1 MSQSFRRYGGL
12 NYASSNNIVRNHY
25 CNNDNL
31 TITEKIGL
39 LNSKILAESH
49 IDMSGNSILGVNE
62 IYFYNGT
69 VFNGILPTG
78 MTGTGGNGDTGPTGP
93 AGPPDGPT
101 GPRGPT
107 GYKGPTGDQGTGD
120 KGITGDTGPQGI
132 QGNQGNQ
139 GDPGNKGDPGNPG
152 PTGDTGPQGIQ
163 GNQGNQGN
171 QGDPGNKGDPG
182 NPGPTGDTGPQGD
195 QGIQGPPGDPGNK
208 GDPGNPGPTG
218 DTGPQGIQGNQGNQ
232 GDPGNKGDPGNPGPT
247 GDTGPTGNAGPLTPN
262 IVYNNTGNTY
272 SSDTSQAFYNV
283 SVSNT
288 LTFVD
293 ENSIINIASDSGP
306 NKAFINFPPYFPSS
320 DGPTG
325 QPPSPNAGMGF
336 FWNKNSGD
344 GEIDFINYS
353 QGAGG
358 GTAGFGGFYFY
369 SLGQYELN
377 PRLLLKIRI
386 VSGVPEMTTTGSI
399 TAASF
404 NTTSDYRIK
413 ENVNELNNVYSVDNL
428 RPVEYENTLINK
440 KSLGF
445 IAHEVQ
451 EQYPFIV
458 NGEKNGK
465 DNQSINYQ
473 EIIPILVK
481 EIKDLKKRVTILEN

>member
-120 KGITGDTGPQGI
+120 KGI
-132 QGNQGNQ
+132 
-139 GDPGNKGDPGNPG
+139 
-152 PTGDTGPQGIQ
+152 
-163 GNQGNQGN
+163 
-171 QGDPGNKGDPG
+171 
-182 NPGPTGDTGPQGD
+182 
-195 QGIQGPPGDPGNK
+195 
-208 GDPGNPGPTG
+208 TG